1 MSVNTITL
9 LYYHLTYPLDELH
22 RHTVYVCVYVIKVIN
37 DTLFTLIQTMMLSNM
52 NRYDYSKLYYT

>member
-9 LYYHLTYPLDELH
+9 LYYHLTYPLNELH

-37 DTLFTLIQTMMLSNM
+37 DTLPDSRSL
-52 NRYDYSKLYYT
+52 